1 MAVTTTPVDGGE
13 IDGFSEGLHG
23 ELLRPED
30 PNYDETRAIWNGMI
44 DKRPALIVRSMG
56 VSDVIAA
63 VTFAREQDL
72 PLAVRG
78 GGHNIAGNAVCDD
91 GLMLDLSAMR
101 SVHVDPRERRLASS
115 RGRPSRTS
123 TTRRRRSGWRRR
135 SGSTQRPASRGS
147 HSAVDSA
154 GSPANSA

>member
-101 SVHVDPRERRLASS
+101 SVHVGAGDAARDQLNDRRRGAHTRRWIRLAHPQIRHD
-115 RGRPSRTS
+115 RG
-123 TTRRRRSGWRRR
+123 
-135 SGSTQRPASRGS
+135 
-147 HSAVDSA
+147 
-154 GSPANSA
+154 